1 MFYYTENIFTEDR
14 KSKTKKEIRY
24 NKNLD
29 ISVTN
34 ILPPAIFLLFVRKNQ
49 LLQSEKNYSF
59 LLYSRFDD
67 TKVI

>member
-1 MFYYTENIFTEDR
+1 MFYHTENIFTEDR

-34 ILPPAIFLLFVRKNQ
+34 ILPPALFSLIR
-49 LLQSEKNYSF
+49 S
-59 LLYSRFDD
+59 
-67 TKVI
+67 